1 MADPRWGT
9 ASPGPALRPD
19 PWWLRAIPPELR
31 VVCAV
36 WLACLVLWIVP
47 LATVGKDSPGP
58 SHVTTVVLAVA
69 IGTGLL
75 ATLGWGFVL
84 GRRREWTLLGGSIL
98 AGALWLCVA
107 YLSAWFLVDTHYESF
122 FGSWVGVVYLY
133 YLTLSLIGL
142 GMLLGLGALVGRV
155 LAPAL
160 PPA

>member
-9 ASPGPALRPD
+9 APPGLALRPD
-19 PWWLRAIPPELR
+19 PWWLRAIPPDLR

-47 LATVGKDSPGP
+47 LATVGKDSP
-58 SHVTTVVLAVA
+58 
-69 IGTGLL
+69 
-75 ATLGWGFVL
+75 
-84 GRRREWTLLGGSIL
+84 
-98 AGALWLCVA
+98 
-107 YLSAWFLVDTHYESF
+107 ESF